1 MTDHWVTAVAGR
13 SIGGEISNMLDRK
26 GRFQEM
32 QSFIKLTTDV
42 FKIRRQVVKTCRHK
56 EWILTPFWRTTRAL
70 IYVLLAGE
78 VFF

>member
-13 SIGGEISNMLDRK
+13 SVGGEISNMLDRK

-42 FKIRRQVVKTCRHK
+42 FKIRWQVVKTCRHK
-56 EWILTPFWRTTRAL
+56 E
-70 IYVLLAGE
+70 
-78 VFF
+78 